1 MGVLKG
7 VYHNLVYRLK
17 GIQVIALVGKSG
29 TGKSFR
35 AQLIARNHG
44 ADLIIDDGLLIRDQR
59 IIAGQSAKQ
68 AAGAYT
74 AIKTALF
81 GDMHMAAGVRRQLA
95 HERFKRILILGT
107 SVRMVET
114 IAHRLDLPAP
124 GRIITI
130 EEVSTSE
137 EIARARRARTEGKHI
152 IPVPAIEVRRS
163 HSKIFF
169 NAIRIFFKR
178 KVPLG
183 RKADVFEKSIVRPL
197 YTRQGRLAI
206 TEQALAQM
214 VHHCV
219 DEAAPAVQVTR
230 VTLLQGAPSYA
241 IDVHVTVPYGAQIP
255 ALVANLQNQIAD
267 SVESLAGIIMERV
280 NIVVDTVAA
289 PQAPP
294 A

>member
-7 VYHNLVYRLK
+7 LYHHLVYRLK

-35 AQLIARNHG
+35 AQLIARTHG
-44 ADLIIDDGLLIRDQR
+44 ADLIVDDGLLIRDQR

-68 AAGAYT
+68 APGAYT

-81 GDMHMAAGVRRQLA
+81 GDPQLAAEVRRQLA
-95 HERFKRILILGT
+95 HERFKRILVLGT

-114 IAHRLDLPAP
+114 IARRLDLPAP

-130 EEVSTSE
+130 EEVSTSD
-137 EIARARRARTEGKHI
+137 EIARARRARNEGKHI
-152 IPVPAIEVRRS
+152 IPVPAVEVRRS
-163 HSKIFF
+163 HSQIFF

-178 KVPLG
+178 KVPLM

-197 YTRQGRLAI
+197 YSRQGRLAI
-206 TEQALAQM
+206 SEQALGQM

-219 DEAAPAVQVTR
+219 DEAAPSVRVTR
-230 VTLLQGAPSYA
+230 VTLLHGAPVYS
-241 IDVHVTVPYGAQIP
+241 IDVHLDVPYGEQIP
-255 ALVANLQNQIAD
+255 ALTARLQTEI
-267 SVESLAGIIMERV
+267 VESIESLTGIVMEKV
-280 NIVVDTVAA
+280 NVIVDTVAA
-289 PQAPP
+289 PGQG
-294 A
+294 

>member
-1 MGVLKG
+1 MGFLKD
-7 VYHNLVYRLK
+7 VYHHLVYRLK

-44 ADLIIDDGLLIRDQR
+44 ADLIVDDGLLIRDQR
-59 IIAGQSAKQ
+59 IIGGQSAKQ

-81 GDMHMAAGVRRQLA
+81 GDPALAAQVRRQLA
-95 HERFKRILILGT
+95 HERFTRILILGT

-114 IAHRLDLPAP
+114 IARRLDLPPP

-130 EEVSTSE
+130 EEVSTPE

-152 IPVPAIEVRRS
+152 IPVPAVEVRRS
-163 HSKIFF
+163 HSQIFF

-178 KVPLG
+178 RVPLM

-197 YTRQGRLAI
+197 YSRQGRLAI
-206 TEQALAQM
+206 TEQALGQM

-219 DEAAPAVQVTR
+219 DETAPSVRVTR
-230 VTLLQGAPSYA
+230 VTLLQGAPTYA
-241 IDVHVTVPYGAQIP
+241 LDVHVEVPYGEQIP
-255 ALVANLQNQIAD
+255 ALVAKLQGEIVE
-267 SVESLAGIIMERV
+267 SIESLAGISMERV
-280 NIVVDTVAA
+280 NIIVDTVAA
-289 PQAPP
+289 PGA
-294 A
+294 